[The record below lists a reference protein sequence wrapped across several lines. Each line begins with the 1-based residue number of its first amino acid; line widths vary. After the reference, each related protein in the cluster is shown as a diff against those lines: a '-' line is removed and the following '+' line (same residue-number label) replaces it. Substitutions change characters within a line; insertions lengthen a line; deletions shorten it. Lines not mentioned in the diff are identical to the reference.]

1 MNFDD
6 PTLVSEMERKAFI
19 AGDSQTVELLSELN
33 EAQKIIEECDKVF
46 ELLGIDRNK
55 NGVTLAEQV
64 VSFIGIHDEYRKVLI
79 DIQDITD
86 NTHLNEV
93 DALVAVSKVIDN
105 VELDGCVLVK
115 QTKKK
120 KR

>member
-1 MNFDD
+1 MNFDN
-6 PTLVSEMERKAFI
+6 PILVSEMERKAFI
-19 AGDSQTVELLSELN
+19 AGDLQTVDLLAELDT
-33 EAQKIIEECDKVF
+33 AQKIIEECDKVF

-55 NGVTLAEQV
+55 NGTTLTDQIL
-64 VSFIGIHDEYRKVLI
+64 SFIGIHDEYRKALI

-115 QTKKK
+115 KTKKK